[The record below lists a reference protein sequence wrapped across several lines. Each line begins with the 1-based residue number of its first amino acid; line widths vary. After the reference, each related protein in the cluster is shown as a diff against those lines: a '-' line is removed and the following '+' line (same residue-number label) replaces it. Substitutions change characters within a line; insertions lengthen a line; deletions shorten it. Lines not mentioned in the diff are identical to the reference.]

1 MAMLSTGRL
10 PALLAAAVASI
21 AVAGCGGDEPAEQQG
36 GEGDI
41 KGTTMTFVSYGGAY
55 QDAQKKAMT
64 DPFQQKFGVEVQ
76 QDGPTDYAKL
86 TTQIESG
93 QVTWDVVDA
102 DPFFAIQQCKKMVE
116 PIDTSVVDT
125 SKMPEELVSEC
136 SVPSMTYSF
145 ALFYDKKFAADPPKG
160 WADFFNT
167 EKYPG
172 KRALQNL
179 AQGGGYEAALLAD
192 GVPSDELFPIDYDRA
207 LKKLDTI
214 KEDLVFWDT
223 GAQSQQMMES
233 GEVVML
239 LAWSGRGYTAI
250 KNGASYE
257 PQWNQNMA
265 VYDVFMVPKGT
276 TNKAAAM
283 KFISYATGAEAQA
296 RLTETI
302 PYAPIHA
309 DADPKVDEQLKS
321 FLPTQPDIREKAVVI
336 DQEWWAENL
345 DAATQKWT
353 AWVGG

>member
-125 SKMPEELVSEC
+125 SKMPKELVSEC

-192 GVPSDELFPIDYDRA
+192 GVPSDELFPIDYGRA